1 MRILVAEDDVDD
13 RTLATLAFSELDEHH
28 ELEFVCDGQQLIDTL
43 RSKVRSHT
51 PLPDIVLLDLNM
63 PRKDGRAALKE
74 IKENQDLKK
83 IEVVIFS
90 TSSSPDDVKYT
101 LSLGAQRYYVKPSD
115 YTELLQVC
123 RRISG
128 EDQ

>member
-13 RTLATLAFSELDEHH
+13 RTLATLAFGELEHQH
-28 ELEFVCDGQQLIDTL
+28 ELEFVCDGQQLIDAL
-43 RSKVRSHT
+43 RSKLRDHA
-51 PLPDIVLLDLNM
+51 PLPDLVLLDLNM

-74 IKENQDLKK
+74 IKESNDLRM

-90 TSSSPDDVKYT
+90 TSSSPEDVKYT
-101 LSLGAQRYYVKPSD
+101 MSLGAQRYYVKPSD
-115 YTELLQVC
+115 YSELLQVC

-128 EDQ
+128 EE